1 VNTEDDKHLQNYYT
15 DVTLRGMDTQSK
27 LDILSR
33 DAQYDLS
40 CACGTKNPDEHR
52 KRDNT
57 GSGWLYPTTTASGG
71 PGIVLKTL
79 LGNRCVN
86 DCKYCPLRTGQDF
99 RPVALSP
106 SEMAS
111 FFYDFQ
117 AKRSLLGLFLSSAVM
132 GDAGGTMEMLVST
145 AKILRNRYHYKG
157 YIHLKVIPGSTKE
170 SIDEALKYAS
180 ALSLNIE
187 TPGEH
192 HFSKLTDAKNY
203 VQDILEPLKYIAS
216 QTARGSQYQRV
227 HTSSQ
232 FIVGASNELDKEILF
247 YTSRMYK
254 ELHVGRLYFSAYQR
268 GLGDSSL
275 PGEQV
280 AAPKQEQLELFE
292 GLPSISLQDQGLFTR
307 EHRLYQADW
316 LLRKYGF
323 NFEELSFGQEG
334 NLSLDDDPKLA
345 WAKANIDFYPLSIK
359 RAPKEA
365 LLRVPGLGPTYV
377 NRIIDKRRNTPI
389 SCLED
394 LHLPF
399 STLEKARPFI
409 TM

>member
-1 VNTEDDKHLQNYYT
+1 
-15 DVTLRGMDTQSK
+15 MDTQSK

-40 CACGTKNPDEHR
+40 CACGTKNPTEHR
-52 KRDNT
+52 KRNVT

-71 PGIVLKTL
+71 PGIMLKTL
-79 LGNRCVN
+79 LGNRCTN
-86 DCKYCPLRTGQDF
+86 DCKYCPLRSGQDF

-106 SEMAS
+106 AEMAS

-117 AKRSLLGLFLSSAVM
+117 TKRPLHGLFLSSAVM
-132 GDAGGTMEMLVST
+132 GDAGQTMDLLVST
-145 AKILRNRYHYKG
+145 AKILRTRYHYRG
-157 YIHLKVIPGSTKE
+157 YIHLKVIPGSSKE
-170 SIDEALKYAS
+170 SIDAALKYAS

-187 TPGEH
+187 TPGEQ
-192 HFSKLTDAKNY
+192 HFSRLTDAKSY
-203 VQDILEPLKYIAS
+203 VNDIVKPLKYIAS
-216 QTARGSQYQRV
+216 QTARGCQYQRI

-232 FIVGASNELDKEILF
+232 FIVGASDEVDKEILF
-247 YTSRMYK
+247 YVSRMYK
-254 ELHVGRLYFSAYQR
+254 ELHMGRLYFSAYQR
-268 GLGDSSL
+268 GLGDPTL

-280 AAPKQEQLELFE
+280 SVPQQEQLELFE
-292 GLPSISLQDQGLFTR
+292 GLPSLVPQNQGLLTR

-323 NFEELSFGQEG
+323 TFDELLFEQKG
-334 NLSLDDDPKLA
+334 NLSLHDDPKLS

-359 RAPKEA
+359 HASKEA
-365 LLRVPGLGPTYV
+365 LLRVPGLGPMYV
-377 NRIIDKRRNTPI
+377 SRIIEKRRDSPI

-399 STLEKARPFI
+399 ATLEKARPFLTI
-409 TM
+409 